1 MVGRKGQTRNWLI
14 TASLPA
20 RGFGLP
26 QSSLSSCLTILSS
39 MSERNSFVPTQLLTA
54 PFVLGTAALEMTLL
68 TTVSLARLA
77 QITVQSADTALAK
90 YIELT
95 EQEIE
100 KGRRR
105 ESVKVE

>member
-1 MVGRKGQTRNWLI
+1 
-14 TASLPA
+14 
-20 RGFGLP
+20 
-26 QSSLSSCLTILSS
+26 
-39 MSERNSFVPTQLLTA
+39 MSESNPFAPAKLLTA
-54 PFVLGTAALEMTLL
+54 PFVLGTAAFEMALL

-95 EQEIE
+95 EHEIK